1 MKTPREVL
9 LQRHQSIERRLD
21 DVREHVIA
29 TVVEGKGR
37 AGQDSQRARRSSPL
51 REFLLPWRWH
61 LAGMTAVWIVVAVL
75 NIDRPSSASTTQQAA
90 APPRQLLTELRENR
104 RQILELVESSITQP
118 DAGGAASLPA
128 PPPFVPRRRS
138 ELQPACIVV

>member
-9 LQRHQSIERRLD
+9 LQRHQSTERKLD
-21 DVREHVIA
+21 HVREHAIA
-29 TVVEGKGR
+29 TIEGE
-37 AGQDSQRARRSSPL
+37 AGKVADQTQRAHRSSPL
-51 REFLLPWRWH
+51 RDFLFPLRWH
-61 LAGMTAVWIVVAVL
+61 LAGMTAAWIVAAVL
-75 NIDRPSSASTTQQAA
+75 NIDPPASSSTTRQAG

-104 RQILELVESSITQP
+104 RQIMELVESSITQP

-138 ELQPACIVV
+138 EVQPVCVVV